1 MARIPMFPI
10 GSVLFP
16 RGILPLQV
24 FEPRYKA
31 LVADIAETDNRFGVV
46 LIERGSD
53 VGGGDVRT
61 SVGTVAEVAQKG
73 ELDDGRILLINVG
86 QERVRVTRWLEDD
99 PYPLAEVEPYPDE
112 TINGGL
118 GPAVAATFVTRRRL
132 MALAVEMGA
141 DAGGLEVEL
150 PADPLEASWEL
161 CAVSPLG
168 AFDQQRLLEMT
179 NATARTKLLEQML
192 AEQLA
197 DLERAVRGGTEA
209 T

>member
-1 MARIPMFPI
+1 MFPI
-10 GSVLFP
+10 GAVLFP
-16 RGILPLQV
+16 RGVVPLQV

-61 SVGTVAEVAQKG
+61 SVGTIAEVVQRAD
-73 ELDDGRILLINVG
+73 LDDGRILLINVG
-86 QERVRVTRWLEDD
+86 LERIRVTRWLEDD
-99 PYPLAEVEPYPDE
+99 PYPVADVEPYLDE
-112 TINGGL
+112 SISDGL
-118 GPAVAATFVTRRRL
+118 GPAIDAAFATRRRL

-141 DAGGLEVEL
+141 DASGLRVDMPE
-150 PADPLEASWEL
+150 DPIAAAWEL

-168 AFDQQRLLEMT
+168 PLDQQRLLEMT
-179 NATARTKLLEQML
+179 DPIVRTKTLEFLLT
-192 AEQLA
+192 EQLA
-197 DLERAVRGGTEA
+197 DLERAMRGGTES

>member
-1 MARIPMFPI
+1 MSRLSMFPL

-16 RGILPLQV
+16 RGVLPLHV

-31 LVADIAETDNRFGVV
+31 LVADIAETDDRFGVV

-61 SVGTVAEVAQKG
+61 DIGTVAEVVQKG
-73 ELDDGRILLINVG
+73 EFEDGRILLINVG
-86 QERVRVTRWLEDD
+86 RERVRVTQWLADD
-99 PYPLAEVEPYPDE
+99 PYPLAEVEPFPDDPATE
-112 TINGGL
+112 GL
-118 GPAVAATFVTRRRL
+118 GPAVAATLMIRQRL

-141 DAGGLEVEL
+141 DAEGLDIEL
-150 PADPLEASWEL
+150 PEDPVEAAWEL

-168 AFDQQRLLEMT
+168 PFDQQRLLEMT
-179 NATARTKLLEQML
+179 DATARIKTLEQML

-197 DLERAVRGGTEA
+197 DLERAMRGGSESV
-209 T
+209 